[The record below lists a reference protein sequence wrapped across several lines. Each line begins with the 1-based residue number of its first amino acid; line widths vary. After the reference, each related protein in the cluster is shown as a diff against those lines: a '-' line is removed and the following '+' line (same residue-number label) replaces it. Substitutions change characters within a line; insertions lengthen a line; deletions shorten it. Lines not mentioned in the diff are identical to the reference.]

1 MCLGAVDECPDAAEV
16 RRTLELLQH
25 ELRCMREQE
34 LPEDGTNATQATD
47 DDAPTV
53 VEHADEYLE
62 REVAVRSVLAP

>member
-1 MCLGAVDECPDAAEV
+1 
-16 RRTLELLQH
+16 
-25 ELRCMREQE
+25 MREQE